1 MTEPNAQPGPYPPSG
16 ATPGQ
21 NPEWPTAPIPTT
33 QQPGYG
39 QQQWPT
45 MYQQPSAAP
54 QAYSPY
60 PQPPYPYAGQP
71 NSYPQAPGQPGPY
84 GQPMYPPNI
93 VINNVVQTAA
103 VAGTLG
109 RRKSVGVA
117 FVLTFFF
124 GPLGMF
130 YSTVSGALVMLLI
143 SLVLVPVTAGVGSI
157 LVWPAS
163 IVWGCVAASRTNSA
177 GQINQTNFR

>member
-1 MTEPNAQPGPYPPSG
+1 MTEPNAHPGPYQPGG

-21 NPEWPTAPIPTT
+21 NPEWPTAPIPTI
-33 QQPGYG
+33 QPPGYS

-45 MYQQPSAAP
+45 MHPQPTVPP

-60 PQPPYPYAGQP
+60 PQPPYPVGAQP
-71 NSYPQAPGQPGPY
+71 GSYPQAPYGP
-84 GQPMYPPNI
+84 PMYPPNI

-103 VAGTLG
+103 VAGTVG

-130 YSTVSGALVMLLI
+130 YSTVSGAIIMLLASI
-143 SLVLVPVTAGVGSI
+143 VLVPLTAGVAGALAWPISI
-157 LVWPAS
+157 
-163 IVWGCVAASRTNSA
+163 IWGCVAASRANSS

>member
-1 MTEPNAQPGPYPPSG
+1 MTEPNAQPRPYQPGG

-21 NPEWPTAPIPTT
+21 NPEWPTAPIPTS
-33 QQPGYG
+33 QPPVYG

-45 MYQQPSAAP
+45 MCPQPTAP
-54 QAYSPY
+54 PQGYSPY
-60 PQPPYPYAGQP
+60 PQPPYPVATQP
-71 NSYPQAPGQPGPY
+71 GPYPQAPGQPGPY

-103 VAGTLG
+103 VAGTFE

-130 YSTVSGALVMLLI
+130 YSTVSGAIVMLLI
-143 SLVLVPVTAGVGSI
+143 SLVLLPTTAGVGSA
-157 LVWPAS
+157 LVWPVS
-163 IVWGCVAASRTNSA
+163 IIWGCVAASRANPS